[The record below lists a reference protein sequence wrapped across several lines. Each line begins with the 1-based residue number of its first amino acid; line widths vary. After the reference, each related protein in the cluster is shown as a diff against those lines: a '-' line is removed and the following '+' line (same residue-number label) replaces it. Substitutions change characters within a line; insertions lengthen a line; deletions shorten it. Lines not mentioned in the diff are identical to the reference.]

1 MLSSRHNAAKSFV
14 KNNYLGQP
22 ITKPVVIQQYNKFM
36 GGVDNSDN
44 LLTGYLTLKSL
55 KWYQKLLLHLIH
67 MVVLNSYIL
76 NKKYGIKK
84 MRHSSYREYIV
95 KYLLTTSLTTATCT
109 KKKIPV
115 PIDNSPLRLTG
126 RHFIMKIE
134 SVTGAIR
141 KYPVRK
147 CVVCNFTPEQLN
159 RKGHR
164 GLKLQSKYFSYCC
177 HICGGV
183 ALCIS
188 PCFEIFHTVNDFK
201 SAALTC
207 RLGNLI

>member
-1 MLSSRHNAAKSFV
+1 
-14 KNNYLGQP
+14 
-22 ITKPVVIQQYNKFM
+22 
-36 GGVDNSDN
+36 
-44 LLTGYLTLKSL
+44 
-55 KWYQKLLLHLIH
+55 
-67 MVVLNSYIL
+67 
-76 NKKYGIKK
+76 

-95 KYLLTTSLTTATCT
+95 KYLLTTSLATATCT

-134 SVTGAIR
+134 SVPGAIC
-141 KYPVRK
+141 KYPARK
-147 CVVCNFTPEQLN
+147 CVACNFTPEQLN

-164 GLKLQSKYFSYCC
+164 GLKLQSKYSSYCC

-183 ALCIS
+183 TLCIS
-188 PCFEIFHTVNDFK
+188 PCFEIFHTVNNFK

-207 RLGNLI
+207 TLGNFI